1 MLADPGGLAGVAL
14 SVAAGLTGAAQIAA
28 ILATPLPS
36 MSSSG
41 SGSSPKVERKTVN
54 EKFHSGGTNAA
65 QTGVE
70 TPATLLGGESVNTIA
85 TTQMFSP
92 LLSALNQ
99 LGGGK
104 AITSG
109 VANTGL
115 GTDMLASAFS
125 KALRNMPAPI
135 LIMEDF
141 DKASDRHKKIQNNR
155 IIK

>member
-1 MLADPGGLAGVAL
+1 
-14 SVAAGLTGAAQIAA
+14 
-28 ILATPLPS
+28 
-36 MSSSG
+36 
-41 SGSSPKVERKTVN
+41 
-54 EKFHSGGTNAA
+54 
-65 QTGVE
+65 
-70 TPATLLGGESVNTIA
+70 
-85 TTQMFSP
+85 MFSP

-135 LIMEDF
+135 LIMEEF
-141 DKASDRHKKIQNNR
+141 EKASEKHKRYKTIE
-155 IIK
+155 